1 MALKATVFKA
11 DLQIADMDRHYY
23 QSHALTIAQHPSE
36 TDQRMMVRVLAFAL
50 NADERLAFTRGIS
63 SEDEPDLWR
72 KDLTDSIDLWIELG
86 QPDERRLRKACG
98 RAKQVRV
105 YTYQSR
111 AAAVWWQQNESQFAR
126 FDNLSVFHLDGDA
139 VEALGAL
146 AQRNMELQCTIQDGE
161 ITLSDADRSV
171 TLRPQQVK

>member
-50 NADERLAFTRGIS
+50 HADERLAFTRGIS
-63 SEDEPDLWR
+63 SEDEPDLWL
-72 KDLTDSIDLWIELG
+72 KDLTDSIDVWIELG

-98 RAKQVRV
+98 RAKRVLV

-111 AAAVWWQQNESQFAR
+111 AAAVWWQQNESLFAR
-126 FDNLSVFHLDGDA
+126 FDNLSVFHLDSDA
-139 VEALGAL
+139 VDALSAL

-161 ITLSDADRSV
+161 VTLSDATRSV
-171 TLRPQQVK
+171 TLRAQQVK